1 MSSISTDVLVKG
13 GVVIGLALFFLA
25 TAFVRFSTKTVP
37 ENKRVVI
44 MRFGK
49 ILGSQGPGIV
59 TLIPIIDYAIWV
71 DLQPIFHYKYANLP
85 TSDNQ
90 KISCAITL
98 EGKVTDPEKSVL
110 NVPNLENALSEV
122 IETEITDIARS
133 KSSDELMQ
141 RRDWLESQLK
151 DVLYR
156 SSRVWGFEVRRL
168 SIHDIQQ
175 THA

>member
-1 MSSISTDVLVKG
+1 MSSISTDVLVKV
-13 GVVIGLALFFLA
+13 VVIVGLALFFLA
-25 TAFVRFSTKTVP
+25 TAFIRFSAKIVP

-49 ILGSQGPGIV
+49 TTGSQGPGIV

-71 DLQPIFHYKYANLP
+71 DVQPTFHYQYGDLP
-85 TSDNQ
+85 TSENQ
-90 KISCAITL
+90 KISCAVTL

-110 NVPNLENALSEV
+110 NVPNLENALSKV

-133 KSSDELMQ
+133 KSSDELRQ
-141 RRDWLESQLK
+141 RHDWLESHLK

-156 SSRVWGFEVRRL
+156 SSRLWGFEVSRL
-168 SIHDIQQ
+168 SIHDLEVPR
-175 THA
+175 A

>member
-1 MSSISTDVLVKG
+1 MSSISTDVLVKVV
-13 GVVIGLALFFLA
+13 VVIGLALFFLA
-25 TAFVRFSTKTVP
+25 TAFVRFSTKIVP

-71 DLQPIFHYKYANLP
+71 DLQPIFHYKYGNLP

-133 KSSDELMQ
+133 KGSDELMQ

>member
-1 MSSISTDVLVKG
+1 MADLAYFNVWLVCW
-13 GVVIGLALFFLA
+13 IDRCFLY
-25 TAFVRFSTKTVP
+25 
-37 ENKRVVI
+37 
-44 MRFGK
+44 
-49 ILGSQGPGIV
+49 Q
-59 TLIPIIDYAIWV
+59 
-71 DLQPIFHYKYANLP
+71 
-85 TSDNQ
+85 
-90 KISCAITL
+90 AITL